1 MHERSIVET
10 LLVQVMAL
18 TPANAPG
25 SVREVR
31 VRVGPLSGVEPM
43 LMQSAFDQLST
54 DVIFEHA
61 TLAIVEVPLRAQCC
75 LCGMQFNVED
85 FHFRCASCESNDVVV
100 IDGDAVILESIEI
113 AASAL
118 EEPVHGS

>member
-1 MHERSIVET
+1 MHERSIVGA
-10 LLVQVMAL
+10 LLAQVMAL
-18 TPANAPG
+18 TPAKAPG

-54 DVIFEHA
+54 DAIFEYA
-61 TLAIVEVPLRAQCC
+61 TLVIVEVPLRAQCR
-75 LCGMQFNVED
+75 LCGMQFDVAD
-85 FHFRCASCESNDVVV
+85 FNFRCASCGSKEVVV
-100 IDGDAVILESIEI
+100 MDGDAVILESIEI